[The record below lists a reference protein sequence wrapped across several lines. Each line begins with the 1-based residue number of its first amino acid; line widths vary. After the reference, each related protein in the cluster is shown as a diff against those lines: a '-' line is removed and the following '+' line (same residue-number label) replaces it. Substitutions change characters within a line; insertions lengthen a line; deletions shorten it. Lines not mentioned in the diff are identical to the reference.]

1 MPDIGSR
8 FLALRPEP
16 DFVVVDAASGPLTA
30 GELMKLAQ
38 SAPIGLG
45 PKDIVGLRF
54 ACPANLAR
62 ALFLLDGLVAG
73 MVLLPASLTHD
84 QVAALAERI
93 GITTV
98 IDAVPEAKSLPSAAN
113 RVLTRWVLTT
123 SGTTGSPKVVDY
135 TFAVLARAIRPPR
148 PGRPHGVWG
157 LMLDPTRFAG
167 SQVLLHGLL
176 GGGRLICPDFNAQLG
191 ERVGH
196 LARAGCTYLTA
207 TPSLWR
213 RMLMTPS
220 LCEMPLAQASLGG
233 EIADQA
239 LISMLMRTFPKAR
252 IVHIYGSTEAGQGFG
267 VDDGRAGF
275 PASMLDQVP
284 PDLQMKVVDGILWLR
299 PEAAPTGEGVLY
311 DAEGYICTA
320 DRVRIEGD
328 RVYFLGRA
336 STSVNVGGIKVQPE
350 EVEAVLRDH
359 PAVAEC
365 RVSARPSALLGSLL
379 VAEVVPGPA
388 APSDLPLAL
397 KRFCRERLP
406 RAAQPAT
413 ITLVAAIATTG
424 AGKLAR
430 EPAV

>member
-8 FLALRPEP
+8 FLGLKPVP
-16 DFVVVDAASGPLTA
+16 DFVVLDAATGSLTA
-30 GELMKLAQ
+30 GELVDLAQ
-38 SAPIGLG
+38 STPIGLG
-45 PKDIVGLRF
+45 PKDLVGLRF

-62 ALFLLDGLVAG
+62 ALFLLDGLVGG
-73 MVLLPASLTHD
+73 MVLLPASLTDD
-84 QVAALAERI
+84 QVAALAQRI
-93 GITTV
+93 GITAV
-98 IDAVPEAKSLPSAAN
+98 IDAVPGAKPLPAVAP
-113 RVLTRWVLTT
+113 RALTRWALTT

-135 TFAVLARAIRPPR
+135 TFAVLARSIRKRR
-148 PGRPHGVWG
+148 PGRPPGVWG

-167 SQVLLHGLL
+167 SQVLLQSLL
-176 GGGRLICPDFNAQLG
+176 GGGRLVSPDFNAQLG
-191 ERVGH
+191 ERVSH
-196 LARAGCTYLTA
+196 LVGGGCTYLTA

-213 RMLMTPS
+213 RMLMTPDIGQ
-220 LCEMPLAQASLGG
+220 LPLQRLQLVG
-233 EIADQA
+233 EIADQSLLSA
-239 LISMLMRTFPKAR
+239 LTRRFPHAR
-252 IVHIYGSTEAGQGFG
+252 IVHVYGSTEAGQGFG

-275 PASMLDQVP
+275 PLCMLDRLP
-284 PDLQMKVVDGILWLR
+284 PDLQMKVVDGILWVR

-328 RVYFLGRA
+328 RVFFLGRA
-336 STSVNVGGIKVQPE
+336 STAVNVGGTKVQPE

-365 RVSARPSALLGSLL
+365 RVSARPSALLGALL
-379 VAEVVPGPA
+379 VAEVVAGPA

-430 EPAV
+430 GPAV